1 MKELKVYQTGEYD
14 VVAHYSPEEA
24 KQFLCD
30 EFGYD
35 SDDIDEVYELKGE
48 FLKKPML
55 DEEGNTYPS
64 IYEEMKNT
72 KEPKWITG
80 WE

>member
-1 MKELKVYQTGEYD
+1 MKQLKAYQTGDYD

-35 SDDIDEVYELKGE
+35 IEDIDKVFELKGGV
-48 FLKKPML
+48 LNKPMI
-55 DEEGNTYPS
+55 DEDGNEYHS
-64 IYEEMKNT
+64 ICEEMKNT
-72 KEPKWITG
+72 TDPKWITG